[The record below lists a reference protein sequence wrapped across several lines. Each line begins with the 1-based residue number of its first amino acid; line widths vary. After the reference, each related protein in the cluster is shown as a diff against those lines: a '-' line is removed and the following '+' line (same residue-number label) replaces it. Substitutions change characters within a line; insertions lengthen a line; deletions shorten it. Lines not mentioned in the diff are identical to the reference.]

1 MDPLTRRVAAR
12 WGWSVAT
19 AGEQPTIPA
28 WVFEWGDRTFNAA
41 IKTAYADDGY
51 VHHLELDKT
60 VPSMPVVPTDQQ
72 LFQTARESIAILL
85 PHFLGLLYGKFKE
98 RYTMNASASG
108 TRIYYYFASKHPL
121 ESIALT
127 MVVHQHRIFMS
138 LMYAPIDL
146 HGLVDYKRAVEMK
159 EFVEDPELAGLAL
172 TRLGRKVLARV

>member
-1 MDPLTRRVAAR
+1 MDPLARRVAAR

-19 AGEQPTIPA
+19 AGEQPAIPA
-28 WVFEWGDRTFNAA
+28 WVVEWGDRTFAA
-41 IKTAYADDGY
+41 SLKTAYADTLPG
-51 VHHLELDKT
+51 
-60 VPSMPVVPTDQQ
+60 MPAVQTDQQ
-72 LFQTARESIAILL
+72 LFQTARESISILL
-85 PHFLGLLYGKFKE
+85 PHFLALLQAKFKE

-121 ESIALT
+121 ETIALT

-146 HGLVDYKRAVEMK
+146 HGHVDYKRAVEMK